1 VRKGL
6 RPSGW
11 KVKMK
16 KALIVTGV
24 LIVLALI
31 VWASLRDSGPKGT
44 EVEVQAAE
52 LRTVSSR
59 VKATGEITP
68 EKKVQISAKVV
79 GEIINLPVVEG
90 QEVRSG
96 QLLLE
101 IERDLYEAARNQ
113 ARAALRQAE
122 VSVRRQE
129 VQLADAER
137 NMRRTKELIADGL
150 VSQEALDAAQLQLDT
165 AAVEIE
171 AQQHSVEQYRS
182 ALQRTEDDLARTT
195 IRSPMDG
202 VIIQL
207 NAEQGETVVPG
218 STNLPGSVIM
228 TVADMSILL
237 AEVDVSEVDVVN
249 VELGQEAEITVD
261 ALGTDPQ
268 KGSVVEIA
276 TSGRKD
282 PAQGTIRFAV
292 KVAIDDPDPSLRPAM
307 TAKVDILTAT
317 SEDGVTVPVQ
327 AVVKRRL
334 DEDGE
339 EVRGSDAKS
348 HDEVD
353 VVYLIEDDKAAVHT
367 VVMGVSD
374 VLHVE
379 ITEGLAV
386 GDEVVIG
393 PYRTLKNLKHGDA
406 VKTEEKKSDDEA
418 AEDEGSGGVEVR
430 VD

>member
-1 VRKGL
+1 
-6 RPSGW
+6 
-11 KVKMK
+11 MK
-16 KALIVTGV
+16 KALIAIGV
-24 LIVLALI
+24 LIVLGLI
-31 VWASLRDSGPKGT
+31 VWASLRDSGPRGT

-52 LRTVSSR
+52 IRTVSSR

-182 ALQRTEDDLARTT
+182 ALQRTQDDLARTT

-228 TVADMSILL
+228 TVADMSVLL
-237 AEVDVSEVDVVN
+237 AEVEVSEIDVVD
-249 VELGQEAEITVD
+249 VELGQEAEVKVD

-268 KGSVVEIA
+268 KGRVVEIA

-292 KVAIDDPDPSLRPAM
+292 KVAIDVPDQSLRPAM
-307 TAKVDILTAT
+307 TAKVDILAAT
-317 SEDGVTVPVQ
+317 SEDAVTVPVQ

-348 HDEVD
+348 YDEVD
-353 VVYLIEDDKAAVHT
+353 VVYLIEDDKAAVQT
-367 VVMGVSD
+367 VVLGVSD
-374 VLHVE
+374 VLYVE
-379 ITEGLAV
+379 ITEGLAI
-386 GDEVVIG
+386 GDEVLIG

-406 VKTEEKKSDDEA
+406 VRAEEKTSDDE

>member
-1 VRKGL
+1 
-6 RPSGW
+6 
-11 KVKMK
+11 MK

-24 LIVLALI
+24 LVVLALI
-31 VWASLRDSGPKGT
+31 LWASLRDSGPRGT
-44 EVEVQAAE
+44 EVEIQAAE
-52 LRTVSSR
+52 IRTVSSR

-101 IERDLYEAARNQ
+101 IERDLYESARNQ

-122 VSVRRQE
+122 VSVKRQV

-150 VSQEALDAAQLQLDT
+150 VSQEALDAAQLRLDT
-165 AAVEIE
+165 ATVEIE
-171 AQQHSVEQYRS
+171 VQQHAVEQYRS

-228 TVADMSILL
+228 TVADMSVLL
-237 AEVDVSEVDVVN
+237 AEVEVSEVDVIHV
-249 VELGQEAEITVD
+249 VLGQEAEVKVD
-261 ALGTDPQ
+261 ALGTEPQ
-268 KGSVVEIA
+268 KGRVVEIA

-292 KVAIDDPDPSLRPAM
+292 KVALDDPDPSLRPAM

-317 SEDGVTVPVQ
+317 SEDAVTVPVQ

-348 HDEVD
+348 YDEVD
-353 VVYLIEDDKAAVHT
+353 VVYLIEDEKAAVHT
-367 VVMGVSD
+367 VVVGVSD

-386 GDEVVIG
+386 GDEVMIG
-393 PYRTLKNLKHGDA
+393 PYRTLKNMKDGDA
-406 VKTEEKKSDDEA
+406 VKAEEEKSDDTSE
-418 AEDEGSGGVEVR
+418 EDEGSGGVEVS